1 MQGFYFCPATYELPT
16 SVYSGFYS
24 VHAIIQPK
32 CQNRLQGF
40 TAAFPLI
47 CPIPAHT
54 IQQPH
59 KPPIHRLFHAGGHSV
74 KRCTCTDT
82 RYYRHAGRY
91 TSQHSRPIIIRYIRV
106 QGCAPVMDSCQ
117 AVQHTTD
124 HASPAACSLAPGQPG
139 TLYPA
144 EQSSSRG
151 RGGRRGTTGGLSPQL
166 FSGFRPIANRGQ
178 Q

>member
-1 MQGFYFCPATYELPT
+1 MHLLGVQGFYFCPATYELPT

-54 IQQPH
+54 IQQIH
-59 KPPIHRLFHAGGHSV
+59 KPPIHRLRHAGGHTI
-74 KRCTCTDT
+74 KRCTRTDT
-82 RYYRHAGRY
+82 RHQRHARTLYSSAQPPHYNKVYKGTRVRPVIDPCPAG
-91 TSQHSRPIIIRYIRV
+91 QHS
-106 QGCAPVMDSCQ
+106 
-117 AVQHTTD
+117 TD
-124 HASPAACSLAPGQPG
+124 HASSNGSARHTPPGGAVQQQ
-139 TLYPA
+139 
-144 EQSSSRG
+144 ERG
-151 RGGRRGTTGGLSPQL
+151 RRRGTIGGKPPLL